1 MIRNIIFDYG
11 SVLIRTDCRRVYADV
26 LGSWDKA
33 TWFRDNI
40 LDEEFMHRLDMGDD
54 YGQCISDLQAKHP
67 DYAEAIAM
75 YDTRY
80 LDFVVGEMPG
90 MRQLLMHLRVY
101 GYHLYGLSNYSH
113 KIYDIEQR
121 LKIFRNLEGQIIS
134 SDIHITKPDPR
145 IFKFLLAKYGIR
157 AEESVFVDDR
167 IGNVEAAR
175 SLGFNAIVFPEVP
188 FTQEQIIKGL
198 PDDGGDAVP
207 RTVIKGLSGA
217 GGETVPKAVADFSQV
232 LKRRLELA

>member
-11 SVLIRTDCRRVYADV
+11 SVLIRTDCRRVYTKV
-26 LGSWDKA
+26 FGSWEKA
-33 TWFRDNI
+33 DWFRNNI
-40 LDEEFMHRLDMGDD
+40 LEEEFMHRLDLGDD
-54 YGQCISDLQAKHP
+54 YSKCVADLQAKYP
-67 DYAEAIAM
+67 DYADAIAM

-145 IFKFLLAKYGIR
+145 IFKLLLAKYGLN
-157 AEESVFVDDR
+157 AEESLFVDDR
-167 IGNVEAAR
+167 IVNTDAAR

-188 FTQEQIIKGL
+188 FTQEQIVNGL
-198 PDDGGDAVP
+198 TPEEEKV
-207 RTVIKGLSGA
+207 T
-217 GGETVPKAVADFSQV
+217 PKAVINFAKD
-232 LKRRLELA
+232 LKRMLEIS